1 MNEQYYI
8 IRTNRA
14 GVFFGKIK
22 ERAGQEVTMTAVRRL
37 WHWNGATE
45 CIQLAAEGVKNP
57 SKCKFTMTV
66 PEVIALEA
74 IEIIPCSA
82 EAAESIKAVPEWK
95 I

>member
-1 MNEQYYI
+1 MDEQYYI

-14 GVFFGKIK
+14 GVFFAKIK
-22 ERAGQEVTMTAVRRL
+22 ERNGQEVTMTDVRRL

-45 CIQLAAEGVKNP
+45 CIQLAAEGVKLP

-66 PEVIALEA
+66 PEVVALEA

-82 EAAESIKAVPEWK
+82 EATKSIKAVPEWK